1 MPHALSTAGSS
12 APSLLSSAASGAVD
26 VQVVTGFH
34 LKPCVESISASRF
47 HEYLVEVS
55 HLLVE
60 GMLKLQFGNSFT
72 ETAVEAVVDSTLPAR
87 GGKGFIK
94 S

>member
-1 MPHALSTAGSS
+1 M
-12 APSLLSSAASGAVD
+12 
-26 VQVVTGFH
+26 
-34 LKPCVESISASRF
+34 
-47 HEYLVEVS
+47 EVS

-60 GMLKLQFGNSFT
+60 GMLKPLFGNSFT
-72 ETAVEAVVDSTLPAR
+72 LETAVEAVVDSTLPAR